1 MQAKMDLFT
10 RLEYLDATINKPFLI
25 DNGIGINEHNGV
37 AGLLRRGV
45 GIVAFNILEDFIK
58 TRTSEALEDLSN
70 SGIEFSKLPEFLQ
83 EASIKNVLN
92 ALVFK
97 SSIVKK
103 NGEDWKS
110 LIQDETLKIYSTK
123 NTIFTISNYS
133 LVSSGSNITNA
144 EVSDVIKAFGI
155 NGGWNKMGSV
165 ASNIGSGIPD
175 LGQIFNNASARRHSA
190 AHNATFQYDH
200 LWLRE
205 IKNDI
210 LSISA
215 SFDILI
221 NARIRQICNNRSI
234 PVCNHDIDQ
243 ALNYRFLKQVNNSN
257 NYREEVTLISSRA
270 IKVWND
276 LNSATNSLRPKLNP
290 RNEFLIVHNNLG
302 KIVNW
307 YSQ

>member
-1 MQAKMDLFT
+1 MQAKTDLFI

-25 DNGIGINEHNGV
+25 DNGIGMNEHNGV

-58 TRTSEALEDLSN
+58 TRTSEALESLSN
-70 SGIEFSKLPEFLQ
+70 SGIEFSKLPDFLQ
-83 EASIKNVLN
+83 EAAIKNVLN

-110 LIQDETLKIYSTK
+110 LIQDETLKINSTK
-123 NTIFTISNYS
+123 NTVFTISNYS

-155 NGGWNKMGSV
+155 SGGWTKIGSV

-175 LGQIFNNASARRHSA
+175 LGQVFNNASSRRHSA

-200 LWLRE
+200 LWLGE

-215 SFDILI
+215 AFDILI
-221 NARIRQICNNRSI
+221 NARIRQICNDRSI
-234 PVCNHDIDQ
+234 VVCNHNIDQ
-243 ALNYRFLKQVNNSN
+243 ALNYRFLKQVANSN
-257 NYREEVTLISSRA
+257 NYREETTLISGRA
-270 IKVWND
+270 IKIWDN
-276 LNSATNSLRPKLNP
+276 LNSAINSLRPKLNI
-290 RNEFLIVHNNLG
+290 RNEFLIIHNNLG
-302 KIVNW
+302 KIDNW